1 MKGSESKMRAHE
13 SKMGIGTSIG
23 TGIGT
28 GIGIDTGIGTDATT
42 KSCRTLS

>member
-1 MKGSESKMRAHE
+1 MRGHE
-13 SKMGIGTSIG
+13 SKMG

-28 GIGIDTGIGTDATT
+28 GTGISTGIGADTGIGTHATT

>member
-1 MKGSESKMRAHE
+1 MRGHE
-13 SKMGIGTSIG
+13 SKMG

-28 GIGIDTGIGTDATT
+28 GTGISTSIGTDTGIGTDATT

>member
-1 MKGSESKMRAHE
+1 MRGHE
-13 SKMGIGTSIG
+13 SKMG

-28 GIGIDTGIGTDATT
+28 GTGISTGIGTDTGIATDATT

>member
-1 MKGSESKMRAHE
+1 MRGHE
-13 SKMGIGTSIG
+13 SKMG

-28 GIGIDTGIGTDATT
+28 GTGISKGIGTDTGIGTDATT